1 MGDRSGVRPWLL
13 RALVRGA
20 WVVFLCLGL
29 SRAAFGAPSVEEIV
43 TNLSRAGSQLP
54 AEMGFRQDVHV
65 RVLFLM
71 WKFHSLVVRQN
82 GQYLVETWGAP
93 DFLPPGFM
101 ASLVEIGDALD
112 NYDLELV
119 GEEKNANGE
128 PVYRLTGR
136 RRHGWEGALGGTLW
150 VNGRTWLVERAV
162 LEYDWGTLEV
172 QQDFHQ
178 VNGYT
183 VLRSQRA
190 SASRMGA
197 RVTVEYR
204 DYWFG
209 NDDMIA
215 REDH

>member
-1 MGDRSGVRPWLL
+1 M
-13 RALVRGA
+13 
-20 WVVFLCLGL
+20 VFLCLGL
-29 SRAAFGAPSVEEIV
+29 SRAVLGAPSVEDIV
-43 TNLSRAGSQLP
+43 ANLSRAGSQLP

-82 GQYLVETWGAP
+82 GEYLVETRGAP
-93 DFLPPGFM
+93 DFLPEGFM
-101 ASLVEIGDALD
+101 ASLLDVGDALT

-128 PVYRLTGR
+128 PVYQVAGR
-136 RRHGWEGALGGTLW
+136 RRGGSAGALGGTFW
-150 VNGRTWLVERAV
+150 VNGRTWLVEKAV
-162 LEYDWGTLEV
+162 LEYDWGTLEL

-190 SASRMGA
+190 ATSHLGA
-197 RVTVEYR
+197 RLTVEYR